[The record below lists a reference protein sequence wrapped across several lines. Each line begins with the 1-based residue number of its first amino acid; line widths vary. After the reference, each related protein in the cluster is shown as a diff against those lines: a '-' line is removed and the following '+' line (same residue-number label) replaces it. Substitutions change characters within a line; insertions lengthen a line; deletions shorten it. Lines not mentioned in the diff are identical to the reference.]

1 MGRAKRVAGERWGA
15 MIKSYSDHAANER
28 TFLAWVRT
36 AIAVV
41 AFGFLIERFDLF
53 LRFAARD
60 MPHVA
65 QPAHAGVANFIGILF
80 VVIGLAMIVIAT
92 LRFFRTEKEIDAP
105 DIKQAPSDRLDLT
118 LSILLALLGF
128 ALLLYLVSA
137 ILQAG

>member
-1 MGRAKRVAGERWGA
+1 LINR
-15 MIKSYSDHAANER
+15 YSDHAANER

-60 MPHVA
+60 V
-65 QPAHAGVANFIGILF
+65 AHAAAAAHTNAANFIGILF
-80 VVIGLAMIVIAT
+80 VIIGLAMFVISAV
-92 LRFFRTEKEIDAP
+92 RFFRTEKAIDAP
-105 DIKQAPSDRLDLT
+105 EEVRGPRDRLDLT
-118 LSILLALLGF
+118 LSGLLALLGF

-137 ILQAG
+137 ILQTS

>member
-1 MGRAKRVAGERWGA
+1 
-15 MIKSYSDHAANER
+15 MINRYSDHAANER

-60 MPHVA
+60 MPHVV

-80 VVIGLAMIVIAT
+80 VIIGLAMIVIAT
-92 LRFFRTEKEIDAP
+92 MRFFRTEKEIDAP

-128 ALLLYLVSA
+128 ALLLYLISA

>member
-1 MGRAKRVAGERWGA
+1 MGRANHVAEERRGA

-65 QPAHAGVANFIGILF
+65 QPAHAGAANFIGILF

-105 DIKQAPSDRLDLT
+105 DLKQAPSDRLDLT